1 MLTKKQEKGYNRRND
16 RESRAGK
23 CAGSK
28 ERDMKR
34 QLSFENKKALM
45 QVGKALSSEIRIQIL
60 ELLDERPLCV
70 NEIAEILQLP
80 PSSAAL
86 NVRVLEEAGLIR
98 TELRPGVRGSM
109 KLCIRQTEELYI
121 SLQQKADSGHEQIVS
136 MPVGNYVDYKITPTC
151 GMVNDEEY
159 IDGEDEPR
167 CFYDPRRTT
176 AKLVWFSS
184 GYLEYRFPN
193 AEIQGSQ
200 VKSLEISAELCSE
213 TADYDLDCPS
223 DITLWIN
230 GVDAGTWTC
239 PSDFGGRRGK
249 LNPEWWEDKNSQFG
263 KLKRW
268 VLDETG
274 TYLDGVKTGDMPVS
288 GYRLVE
294 GPYISVRIGIKEDA
308 VHVGG
313 VNVFGCGFGD
323 YPQDIVMKIRY

>member
-1 MLTKKQEKGYNRRND
+1 
-16 RESRAGK
+16 
-23 CAGSK
+23 
-28 ERDMKR
+28 MKR
-34 QLSFENKKALM
+34 QLSFENEKELM
-45 QVGKALSSEIRIQIL
+45 LVGKALASEIRIRIL
-60 ELLDERPLCV
+60 KLLDENPLCV
-70 NEIAEILQLP
+70 NEIAEILQIP

-98 TELRPGVRGSM
+98 TELKPGVRGSM
-109 KLCIRQTEELYI
+109 KLCIRQNEELVVH
-121 SLQQKADSGHEQIVS
+121 LQQAKGKKHEELIS

-193 AEIQGSQ
+193 AGIQGSL
-200 VKSLEISAELCSE
+200 VKRLEISAELCSE

-223 DITLWIN
+223 DITLWVN

-249 LNPEWWEDKNSQFG
+249 LNPDWWEDKNSQYG
-263 KLKRW
+263 NLKKW
-268 VLDETG
+268 VMDTEG
-274 TYLDGVKTGDMPVS
+274 TYLDLS
-288 GYRLVE
+288 L
-294 GPYISVRIGIKEDA
+294 IHI
-308 VHVGG
+308 
-313 VNVFGCGFGD
+313 
-323 YPQDIVMKIRY
+323 

>member
-1 MLTKKQEKGYNRRND
+1 
-16 RESRAGK
+16 
-23 CAGSK
+23 
-28 ERDMKR
+28 MKR
-34 QLSFENKKALM
+34 QLSFENEKELIL
-45 QVGKALSSEIRIQIL
+45 VGKALSSEIRIRIL
-60 ELLDERPLCV
+60 KLLDENPLCV
-70 NEIAEILQLP
+70 NEIAEILQIP

-98 TELRPGVRGSM
+98 TELKPGVRGSM
-109 KLCIRQTEELYI
+109 KLCIRQNEELVVR
-121 SLQQKADSGHEQIVS
+121 LQQAKGKKHEELIS

-193 AEIQGSQ
+193 AGIQGSL
-200 VKSLEISAELCSE
+200 VKRLEISAELCSE

-223 DITLWIN
+223 DITLWVN
-230 GVDAGTWTC
+230 GVDAGTWAC

-249 LNPEWWEDKNSQFG
+249 LNPDWWEDKNSQYG
-263 KLKRW
+263 NLKKW
-268 VLDETG
+268 VMDTEG
-274 TYLDGVKTGDMPVS
+274 TYLDGVKVSDVPVS
-288 GYRLVE
+288 GYDLVE

-308 VHVGG
+308 EHIGG
-313 VNVFGCGFGD
+313 VNIFGSSFGD
-323 YPQDIVMKIRY
+323 YPQDILMRIEY